1 MKNQQARSVKDLS
14 ASLFPSSRRNARFA
28 FLFSLTLVLAGLLK
42 TTSAL
47 AMLQKCEEPE
57 CGEGGTTVSCPD
69 GNCDAIAGSALANRY
84 LNLQSLAT
92 FRRESGTGS
101 ELQQR
106 YLDRSG
112 SQATAKSRL
121 QSETLFGDLPGDWD
135 VVTGFVTIPYSFDGI
150 TDDYLLLR
158 GLPTERLADS
168 NTYQVNDWTRSA
180 YWIDVGDGVP
190 RVLSSELLD
199 PNYVPDV
206 DDPFE
211 DSGELN
217 YSQLV
222 LYRVE
227 GEDYSEFANGA
238 AFGVMFFLT
247 DPANGEVID
256 AVIDLY
262 SENFEYEYTSY
273 LYEGDELLPLLI
285 TYKLDEPEF
294 LYYAEYGEFIVLS
307 QAVEIGLANHVP
319 GVDFIDPDLA
329 ALEFDAANVP
339 LVLLLEGFAESEEPE
354 DDPIWSYSTPSP
366 LGYTWSQTLDSI
378 FRSRF
383 ESEDAGRAANSRR
396 QVVRS
401 RQQ

>member
-1 MKNQQARSVKDLS
+1 MKNQQDRSVRDLS
-14 ASLFPSSRRNARFA
+14 ASLFPASRRNARFA
-28 FLFSLTLVLAGLLK
+28 FLFSLTLFLTGLLQ
-42 TTSAL
+42 TTAAL
-47 AMLQKCEEPE
+47 ASLRMCEEPG
-57 CGEGGTTVSCPD
+57 CGGESRPVSCPD

-112 SQATAKSRL
+112 SQATARSGL
-121 QSETLFGDLPGDWD
+121 QGETLFGDLAGDWD

-227 GEDYSEFANGA
+227 GEDYSEFENEA
-238 AFGVMFFLT
+238 AFGVVFFLT
-247 DPANGEVID
+247 DPASGEVID

-262 SENFEYEYTSY
+262 SNNFEYEQTTY
-273 LYEGDELLPLLI
+273 LFEGDELLPLLI

-294 LYYAEYGEFIVLS
+294 LYYAEYGDFIVLS
-307 QAVEIGLANHVP
+307 QNVEIGLANHVP
-319 GVDFIDPDLA
+319 GVDFIDPDLDK
-329 ALEFDAANVP
+329 LEFDAATVP
-339 LVLLLEGFAESEEPE
+339 LVLLLEGFAEPEEPE
-354 DDPIWSYSTPSP
+354 GDPTWAYSTPSP
-366 LGYTWSQTLDSI
+366 LGYSWGQSAVRI
-378 FRSRF
+378 FGSRF